1 MFSKR
6 IAIDLGTANVLVYIP
21 KRGIVINEPSVVAI
35 DDANTIV
42 AIGAEA
48 KEMLG
53 RTPDT
58 ITASRPLRDGV
69 IADYRITQAMIRHYI
84 NKVSGG
90 WRLSRPEVMV
100 CVPAGATST
109 ERRAVIDATLAAGA
123 RAAYI
128 IREPV
133 AAAIGAG
140 IPIASAAGNMVVDIG
155 GGTTE
160 IAILSLGGVVA
171 QHSIRVGGNR
181 LDNAIA
187 EYIRRTYG
195 LAIGDRTAEHIK
207 VTLGSA
213 LMLTRDKS
221 MEIRG
226 RDVLAGLPKT
236 ITIRANEITGALND
250 ELEKILQAIRVV
262 LEQTPPELSSD
273 IIDRGMVLTGGGAL
287 LQNLDKMLTQI
298 TGVPC
303 VVAEEP
309 LLCVARGTGI
319 ALDNLEEYNEASSRS
334 NNQLHQCQTTPHI
347 MTSPIKAALTAP
359 RPPPSCPYGCSAT
372 PSCPMRANYA
382 CRTRLRSSR
391 GLPTSSPASSLPT
404 VPKPTPDVASP
415 PTKSA
420 SPNK

>member
-1 MFSKR
+1 
-6 IAIDLGTANVLVYIP
+6 L
-21 KRGIVINEPSVVAI
+21 
-35 DDANTIV
+35 
-42 AIGAEA
+42 
-48 KEMLG
+48 
-53 RTPDT
+53 
-58 ITASRPLRDGV
+58 
-69 IADYRITQAMIRHYI
+69 
-84 NKVSGG
+84 
-90 WRLSRPEVMV
+90 
-100 CVPAGATST
+100 
-109 ERRAVIDATLAAGA
+109 
-123 RAAYI
+123 
-128 IREPV
+128 REPV

-195 LAIGDRTAEHIK
+195 LAVGDRTAEHIK
-207 VTLGSA
+207 ITLGSA

-236 ITIRANEITGALND
+236 ITIRANEIAGALQD
-250 ELEKILQAIRVV
+250 ELEKIILAIRVV

-273 IIDRGMVLTGGGAL
+273 IIDRGMVLTGGGAML
-287 LQNLDKMLTQI
+287 ANLDKMLTQV

-319 ALDNLEEYNEASSRS
+319 ALDNLDEYKRS
-334 NNQLHQCQTTPHI
+334 L
-347 MTSPIKAALTAP
+347 
-359 RPPPSCPYGCSAT
+359 
-372 PSCPMRANYA
+372 
-382 CRTRLRSSR
+382 
-391 GLPTSSPASSLPT
+391 
-404 VPKPTPDVASP
+404 VAV
-415 PTKSA
+415 K
-420 SPNK
+420 

>member
-1 MFSKR
+1 MFGKR
-6 IAIDLGTANVLVYIP
+6 IAIDLGTANVLVYLP

-35 DDANTIV
+35 DTTTNRILAV
-42 AIGAEA
+42 GAEA
-48 KEMLG
+48 KEMIG

-58 ITASRPLRDGV
+58 IIASSPLRDGV
-69 IADYRITQAMIRHYI
+69 IADYRITQAMIRNYI
-84 NKVSGG
+84 SKLSSG
-90 WRLSRPEVMV
+90 WRLSRPDVMV

-128 IREPV
+128 IKEPV

-171 QHSIRVGGNR
+171 QNSIRVGGNK
-181 LDNAIA
+181 LDSAIA
-187 EYIRRTYG
+187 EFIRRKYS
-195 LAIGDRTAEHIK
+195 LAIGDRTAEEIK
-207 VTLGSA
+207 MELGSA
-213 LMLTRDKS
+213 LMLTKDRT

-226 RDVLAGLPKT
+226 RDTIAGLPKT
-236 ITIRANEITGALND
+236 ISIGSNEITTAMTG
-250 ELEKILQAIRVV
+250 ELEKIILAIRSV

-287 LQNLDKMLTQI
+287 LKNLDRMLSNV

-309 LLCVARGTGI
+309 LLCVAKGTGI
-319 ALDNLEEYNEASSRS
+319 ALDHLEEYKRS
-334 NNQLHQCQTTPHI
+334 
-347 MTSPIKAALTAP
+347 LT
-359 RPPPSCPYGCSAT
+359 G
-372 PSCPMRANYA
+372 
-382 CRTRLRSSR
+382 
-391 GLPTSSPASSLPT
+391 
-404 VPKPTPDVASP
+404 VK
-415 PTKSA
+415 
-420 SPNK
+420 

>member
-1 MFSKR
+1 MLSKR
-6 IAIDLGTANVLVYIP
+6 IAIDLGTANTLVYMP

-35 DDANTIV
+35 DDTNKIV
-42 AIGAEA
+42 AIGSEA

-53 RTPDT
+53 RTPGS

-69 IADYRITQAMIRHYI
+69 IADYRVTQAMIRHYL

-90 WRLSRPEVMV
+90 WRLSKPDVMV

-133 AAAIGAG
+133 AAAIGAD

-171 QHSIRVGGNR
+171 QHSVRVGGNH
-181 LDNAIA
+181 LDVAIA
-187 EYIRRTYG
+187 EHIRRTYG
-195 LAIGDRTAEHIK
+195 LAIGDQTAEQIK
-207 VTLGSA
+207 KEIGSA
-213 LMLTRDKS
+213 LLSTKEKS

-226 RDVLAGLPKT
+226 RDIVAGLPKT
-236 ITIRANEITGALND
+236 ITIKSNEIATAITPD
-250 ELEKILQAIRVV
+250 LEKIIQAIRVV

-287 LQNLDKMLTQI
+287 LKNIDKMLTSV

-303 VVAEEP
+303 VVADEP
-309 LLCVARGTGI
+309 LLCVAKGSGI
-319 ALDNLEEYNEASSRS
+319 ALDNLEEYKRS
-334 NNQLHQCQTTPHI
+334 L
-347 MTSPIKAALTAP
+347 
-359 RPPPSCPYGCSAT
+359 
-372 PSCPMRANYA
+372 
-382 CRTRLRSSR
+382 
-391 GLPTSSPASSLPT
+391 
-404 VPKPTPDVASP
+404 VAV
-415 PTKSA
+415 K
-420 SPNK
+420 

>member
-1 MFSKR
+1 MASFSKR
-6 IAIDLGTANVLVYIP
+6 IAIDLGTANVLVYVP

-35 DDANTIV
+35 DDLNKIV

-58 ITASRPLRDGV
+58 IVASRPLRDGV

-84 NKVSGG
+84 AKVSGG
-90 WRLSRPEVMV
+90 FRLTKPDVMV

-171 QHSIRVGGNR
+171 QHSVRVGGNKI
-181 LDNAIA
+181 DAAIA
-187 EYIRRTYG
+187 DYIRRQYG
-195 LAIGDRTAEHIK
+195 LAIGDRTSEQIK
-207 VTLGSA
+207 IKIGGA
-213 LMLTRDKS
+213 LILAKEKT
-221 MEIRG
+221 MEVRG
-226 RDVLAGLPKT
+226 RDIIQGLPKT
-236 ITIRANEITGALND
+236 VTISSNEITTAISD
-250 ELEKILQAIRVV
+250 ELEKIVLAIRVV

-287 LQNLDKMLTQI
+287 LKNLDKMLTSV

-303 VVAEEP
+303 IVAEEP

-319 ALDNLEEYNEASSRS
+319 ALDNLDEYRRS
-334 NNQLHQCQTTPHI
+334 L
-347 MTSPIKAALTAP
+347 
-359 RPPPSCPYGCSAT
+359 
-372 PSCPMRANYA
+372 
-382 CRTRLRSSR
+382 
-391 GLPTSSPASSLPT
+391 
-404 VPKPTPDVASP
+404 VAV
-415 PTKSA
+415 K
-420 SPNK
+420 

>member
-1 MFSKR
+1 MPIIPKFEFAKR
-6 IAIDLGTANVLVYIP
+6 IAIDLGTANTLVYLP
-21 KRGIVINEPSVVAI
+21 KRGVVINEPSVVAI
-35 DDANTIV
+35 DEHNKIV

-69 IADYRITQAMIRHYI
+69 IADYRITSAMIRHYI
-84 NKVSGG
+84 AKVAGG
-90 WRLSRPEVMV
+90 WRLSKPDVMI

-123 RAAYI
+123 RAAYL

-140 IPIASAAGNMVVDIG
+140 IPIASAAGNMVVDVG

-171 QHSIRVGGNR
+171 QHSIRVGGDR
-181 LDNAIA
+181 IDTAIA
-187 EYIRRTYG
+187 EHIRRAYG
-195 LAIGDRTAEHIK
+195 LAIGDRTAETIK
-207 VTLGSA
+207 HQLGTA

-226 RDVLAGLPKT
+226 RDNIAGLPKT
-236 ITIRANEITGALND
+236 ITIHANEISGAITD
-250 ELEKILQAIRVV
+250 ELEKIIQAIRVV

-287 LQNLDKMLTQI
+287 LQNLDKMLTQV

-309 LLCVARGTGI
+309 LLCVVRGTGI
-319 ALDNLEEYNEASSRS
+319 ALNNLEDYKRS
-334 NNQLHQCQTTPHI
+334 LVA
-347 MTSPIKAALTAP
+347 IK
-359 RPPPSCPYGCSAT
+359 
-372 PSCPMRANYA
+372 
-382 CRTRLRSSR
+382 
-391 GLPTSSPASSLPT
+391 
-404 VPKPTPDVASP
+404 
-415 PTKSA
+415 
-420 SPNK
+420 

>member
-1 MFSKR
+1 
-6 IAIDLGTANVLVYIP
+6 
-21 KRGIVINEPSVVAI
+21 
-35 DDANTIV
+35 
-42 AIGAEA
+42 
-48 KEMLG
+48 MLG
-53 RTPDT
+53 RTPDN
-58 ITASRPLRDGV
+58 ITASRPLQNGV
-69 IADYRITQAMIRHYI
+69 IADYRITSAMIRHYI
-84 NKVSGG
+84 SKVSGG
-90 WRLSRPEVMV
+90 FRLTKPDVMV

-109 ERRAVIDATLAAGA
+109 ERRAVVDATLAAGA

-181 LDNAIA
+181 LDSAIA
-187 EYIRRTYG
+187 EHIRRNYG
-195 LAIGDRTAEHIK
+195 LAIGERTAETIK
-207 VTLGSA
+207 QDIGSA
-213 LMLTRDKS
+213 LLLTRDRS

-226 RDVLAGLPKT
+226 RDIVAGLPKT
-236 ITIRANEITGALND
+236 ITISSNEITAAITP
-250 ELEKILQAIRVV
+250 ELEKIIQAIRVV

-287 LQNLDKMLTQI
+287 LKNLDKMLTGV

-319 ALDNLEEYNEASSRS
+319 ALDNLEEYRRS
-334 NNQLHQCQTTPHI
+334 LV
-347 MTSPIKAALTAP
+347 SV
-359 RPPPSCPYGCSAT
+359 R
-372 PSCPMRANYA
+372 
-382 CRTRLRSSR
+382 
-391 GLPTSSPASSLPT
+391 
-404 VPKPTPDVASP
+404 
-415 PTKSA
+415 
-420 SPNK
+420 

>member
-1 MFSKR
+1 MFSRR
-6 IAIDLGTANVLVYIP
+6 IAIDLGTANILVYVP
-21 KRGIVINEPSVVAI
+21 KRGIVVNEPSVVAI
-35 DDANTIV
+35 DDRNKIV

-53 RTPDT
+53 RTPDN
-58 ITASRPLRDGV
+58 ITASRPLQNGV
-69 IADYRITQAMIRHYI
+69 IADYRITSAMIRHYI
-84 NKVSGG
+84 SKVSGG
-90 WRLSRPEVMV
+90 FRLTKPDVMV

-109 ERRAVIDATLAAGA
+109 ERRAVVDATLAAGA

-181 LDNAIA
+181 LDSAIA
-187 EYIRRTYG
+187 EHIRRNYG
-195 LAIGDRTAEHIK
+195 LAIGDRTAETIK
-207 VTLGSA
+207 QDIGSA
-213 LMLTRDKS
+213 LLLTRDRN

-226 RDVLAGLPKT
+226 RDIVAGLPKT
-236 ITIRANEITGALND
+236 ITISSNEITAAITP
-250 ELEKILQAIRVV
+250 ELEKIIQAIRVV

-287 LQNLDKMLTQI
+287 LKNLDKMLTGV

-319 ALDNLEEYNEASSRS
+319 ALDNLEEYRRS
-334 NNQLHQCQTTPHI
+334 LV
-347 MTSPIKAALTAP
+347 SV
-359 RPPPSCPYGCSAT
+359 R
-372 PSCPMRANYA
+372 
-382 CRTRLRSSR
+382 
-391 GLPTSSPASSLPT
+391 
-404 VPKPTPDVASP
+404 
-415 PTKSA
+415 
-420 SPNK
+420 